1 MSLVICFVSFHF
13 ISFRSSQNVSSL
25 IWYYLY
31 TKIYICVCV
40 GICERKEKEEN
51 IVYSI
56 SKELL
61 RDGTRLWIM
70 EKFRELIQ
78 TSKAISTTII
88 ILLYTL
94 LIADHLYT
102 LTQYF
107 FYERTHSI
115 LFRYHFC
122 SHIQIVEFTLT

>member
-1 MSLVICFVSFHF
+1 M
-13 ISFRSSQNVSSL
+13 
-25 IWYYLY
+25 
-31 TKIYICVCV
+31 CVCV
-40 GICERKEKEEN
+40 DVCVRNKGEN

-56 SKELL
+56 SKEVL
-61 RDGTRLWIM
+61 RDGPRLWTM
-70 EKFRELIQ
+70 EKLRELIQ

-94 LIADHLYT
+94 LIADRLHT

-107 FYERTHSI
+107 LFYERTHSI
-115 LFRYHFC
+115 LFCYHFC